1 MHALDA
7 AKNPK
12 YGLLNSIYEKFKKL
26 DQTPANW
33 ICYLQNPQEF
43 ALNVK
48 KPPPYYFTRRFK
60 DFPAKQPEF
69 PTNKVDAHDYLYDY
83 QDAGCTAVGGY
94 SPTSFWVDFSD
105 VKFGGGIF
113 GNGYAQEETMMAEAP
128 DLANAAAFGREF
140 QQSGGVQTSVIVPR
154 QWKKGQKYGDPT
166 PVIIM
171 GANRVAK
178 VVWDLSGDF
187 KKATA
192 TFLTAPQRFNM
203 LAMAAPDLRATGE
216 TTNSLVTISGL
227 FNTFV
232 AGFHLAASHATDQV
246 IINTGGIGTGVFEND
261 SRVVYV
267 LQRLAA
273 MQVSPKIKLRFW
285 GYSTK
290 ATDCEQRFQEILKAV
305 HKEPT
310 SPVVSKVLEIAQ
322 KQL

>member
-1 MHALDA
+1 MASAPAKLNIQPTYPANTQIDWLPAALEFPVTLEDRLHALDA

-12 YGLLNSIYEKFKKL
+12 YGLLNSIYENFKKL

-33 ICYLQNPQEF
+33 IGYLLNPQEV

-48 KPPPYYFTRRFK
+48 NPPPYYFTRRFK

-140 QQSGGVQTSVIVPR
+140 QQDGGVQTSVIVPR

-192 TFLTAPQRFNM
+192 TFLTAPPKVQYARHG
-203 LAMAAPDLRATGE
+203 RAGPE
-216 TTNSLVTISGL
+216 
-227 FNTFV
+227 
-232 AGFHLAASHATDQV
+232 SH
-246 IINTGGIGTGVFEND
+246 
-261 SRVVYV
+261 
-267 LQRLAA
+267 
-273 MQVSPKIKLRFW
+273 W
-285 GYSTK
+285 
-290 ATDCEQRFQEILKAV
+290 
-305 HKEPT
+305 
-310 SPVVSKVLEIAQ
+310 
-322 KQL
+322 

>member
-1 MHALDA
+1 
-7 AKNPK
+7 
-12 YGLLNSIYEKFKKL
+12 
-26 DQTPANW
+26 
-33 ICYLQNPQEF
+33 
-43 ALNVK
+43 
-48 KPPPYYFTRRFK
+48 
-60 DFPAKQPEF
+60 
-69 PTNKVDAHDYLYDY
+69 
-83 QDAGCTAVGGY
+83 
-94 SPTSFWVDFSD
+94 
-105 VKFGGGIF
+105 
-113 GNGYAQEETMMAEAP
+113 MMAEAP

-140 QQSGGVQTSVIVPR
+140 QPNGGVQKSVIVPR
-154 QWKKGQKYGDPT
+154 QWNNGQKYGDPT

-178 VVWDLSGDF
+178 VVWDPSGDF

-203 LAMAAPDLRATGE
+203 LAMAAPDLRGTGE
-216 TTNSLVTISGL
+216 KTNSPVTISDL

-246 IINTGGIGTGVFEND
+246 IINTGGIGTGVFKND
-261 SRVVYV
+261 LTVVYV

-273 MQVSPKIKLRFW
+273 MQVSPKIKLQFW

-290 ATDCEQRFQEILKAV
+290 AADCEQRFQEILTAV
-305 HKEPT
+305 HKET